1 MVQKQPVLICILGFT
16 TVFCVP
22 KYIIC
27 LGEETTVKFAG
38 STGTYMTQFLLN
50 RQEMLTWMYFI
61 AMFKVYFLKVYGNR
75 IFTKRKT
82 CLSGKVGYFTYLEN
96 TDNLYDL

>member
-27 LGEETTVKFAG
+27 LGEETTVTFAG
-38 STGTYMTQFLLN
+38 SPGTYMTQFLLN
-50 RQEMLTWMYFI
+50 KQEMLTWIYFM
-61 AMFKVYFLKVYGNR
+61 AMFKVWFILYKYTVIEYSPR
-75 IFTKRKT
+75 ERPV
-82 CLSGKVGYFTYLEN
+82 CLEK
-96 TDNLYDL
+96 